1 MSTQDAYAH
10 RPPTPLPDP
19 DDAPCGRLS
28 PFHDADAALDSL
40 RDALSLHGIVLPSLG
55 VDLASVPGV
64 PGGRPPLLALG
75 SCTAETAQQLATSLR
90 EAAR

>member
-1 MSTQDAYAH
+1 MTTVSHPTN
-10 RPPTPLPDP
+10 PPSPDG
-19 DDAPCGRLS
+19 A